1 MNQLYLYLLLF
12 VLFILQ
18 SCTLEPKGEHFVTV
32 DPTPKMPNIQINLN
46 FNTDTLYIPRQKSI
60 TFAYGMSSK
69 EVIWSKLII
78 NGKETSPMTYSQD
91 TVRMTWTF
99 LDNAG
104 TIGPLEMQI
113 LYRSHTGSLG
123 DKIGAEG
130 VLFTKKWI
138 LKVLEYN
145 QLASTITKTEFVDGT
160 LKLDWTRFQGTEFTN
175 YKIYKDVVYAPQQLQ
190 LVATITSRDQTTY
203 LDNTYHGETSYY
215 YILTNDE
222 FQGQIKEV
230 KGPVPTLTA
239 ITSQSG
245 EFILKWTKPPFYKNL
260 RGYRIASFDVK
271 QGIVQLADVTNS
283 LAESFTIPTLLFGEG
298 KQYFLTLLP
307 LTNSY
312 LDETNAYSNISS
324 FTYASYGFTSPS
336 FTSAHAGLAP
346 ISYLLNFDYRP
357 GVIVFDHQKMTT
369 IKKITYGNGIFGF
382 EVSANNKYLV
392 GNSGIFQT
400 IYFENL
406 LDSTK
411 SKMMVFKDLTQ
422 MSGNCSISDIGTG
435 AIING
440 QNAIVY
446 DFLNELKLAET
457 KLEFYTAS
465 DIKISPSGNF
475 FFCVRNGNYSE
486 GYKYKDNQITKLPAG
501 NLALDPLYYYDYLPG
516 INEKMV
522 LVKSNR
528 IEVVDCNTWVTEH
541 TWQFT
546 NGFTE
551 FYNLD
556 KKSGNVLFRE
566 KNKLILF
573 DVITGTRKELRDI
586 AGDPNYR
593 NSWTLFYN
601 NGLLLGGN
609 GSAIN

>member
-1 MNQLYLYLLLF
+1 MKQLYLYLLLF

-78 NGKETSPMTYSQD
+78 YGKETSPMTYSQD
-91 TVRMTWTF
+91 TARMKWTF

-138 LKVLEYN
+138 LKLMEYN
-145 QLASTITKTEFVDGT
+145 QLASTITKTEFIDGT
-160 LKLDWTRFQGTEFTN
+160 LKLDWTRFPGTEFTN
-175 YKIYKDVVYAPQQLQ
+175 YKIYKEVNYASLPRQL
-190 LVATITSRDQTTY
+190 LATITSRNQNSFT
-203 LDNTYHGETSYY
+203 DNTYHGETSFY
-215 YILTNDE
+215 YIVTNDE
-222 FQGQIKEV
+222 FMGPSNMVQG
-230 KGPVPTLTA
+230 PLPTLSFLT
-239 ITSQSG
+239 TQTG
-245 EFILKWTKPPFYKNL
+245 EFLLKWTKPPFYKNL
-260 RGYRIASFDVK
+260 RGYRIASYDFRL
-271 QGIVQLADVTNS
+271 GTVQLGDVTNS
-283 LAESFTIPTLLFGEG
+283 TTESFTVPNPLFGEG

-312 LDETNAYSNISS
+312 LDEMNTNSNISS
-324 FTYASYGFTSPS
+324 YVYASYGFVSPTFS
-336 FTSAHAGLAP
+336 FARAGLAP
-346 ISYLLNFDYRP
+346 ISYLMDNDYRH
-357 GVIVFDHQKMTT
+357 GVFVFDHQKMTT
-369 IKKITYGNGIFGF
+369 TRKIIKDNGIFKF
-382 EVSANNKYLV
+382 EVSANNKYLI
-392 GNSGIFQT
+392 GTSNIYQT
-400 IYFENL
+400 LYFENL
-406 LDSTK
+406 VDSTK
-411 SKMMVFKDLTQ
+411 SKKMVFKDFTQ
-422 MSGNCSISDIGTG
+422 MSGNYSISDIGTG
-435 AIING
+435 VIING

-446 DFLNELKLAET
+446 DYLNELKLEEV
-457 KLEFYTAS
+457 KLQAYTA
-465 DIKISPSGNF
+465 DDNKISPSGNF
-475 FFCVRNGNYSE
+475 FCCTRSGKYSE
-486 GYKYKDNQITKLPAG
+486 GYRYKDNQITMLPSG
-501 NLALDPLYYYDYLPG
+501 NLGLDPLYYIDFLPG
-516 INEKMV
+516 TNEKLV

-528 IEVVDCNTWVTEH
+528 IEVVDCNTWTTEH
-541 TWQFT
+541 TWSFP

-566 KNKLILF
+566 KNKLILL

-586 AGDPNYR
+586 AGEPNFR

-609 GSAIN
+609 GNSIY